1 MKEELKEELHE
12 KIQEDNDAEVDR
24 ILGEHAMRWFGF
36 GIGIGVVISFLIVG
50 VLNLWKL

>member
-1 MKEELKEELHE
+1 MKQELHE

-36 GIGIGVVISFLIVG
+36 GIGVG
-50 VLNLWKL
+50 VCISLLTFGVLHLWNS